1 MRCGPGCAT
10 LVVMNTT
17 RFLTDRALL
26 LTSLCLAAMLLTGCS
41 KALAPSFEAV
51 GVRELERDGYIP
63 GAFHAPRGMIE
74 FWVDPDSPY
83 FKDVFSHDDKTYV
96 LYCAAAWRSAL
107 TAKTLND
114 MGMENVVQFADG
126 FKAWKE
132 AGGPVAEKAV
142 KDA

>member
-1 MRCGPGCAT
+1 MKLKKGIKD
-10 LVVMNTT
+10 LVADAEKVVITI
-17 RFLTDRALL
+17 
-26 LTSLCLAAMLLTGCS
+26 SLDDAIAKHGGGDLV
-41 KALAPSFEAV
+41 FV
-51 GVRELERDGYIP
+51 DVRDVRELERDGYIP

-83 FKDVFSHDDKTYV
+83 FKDVFGHDDKTYV

-114 MGMENVVQFADG
+114 MGMTNVVQFADG

-132 AGGPVAEKAV
+132 AGGPVALKSP

>member
-1 MRCGPGCAT
+1 MKLKKGIKD
-10 LVVMNTT
+10 LVADAEKVVITI
-17 RFLTDRALL
+17 
-26 LTSLCLAAMLLTGCS
+26 SLDDAIAKHGGDDLV
-41 KALAPSFEAV
+41 FV
-51 GVRELERDGYIP
+51 DVRDVRELERDGYIP

-83 FKDVFSHDDKTYV
+83 FKDVFGHDDKTYV

-114 MGMENVVQFADG
+114 MGMKNVVQFADG

-132 AGGPVAEKAV
+132 AGGPVALKSP

>member
-1 MRCGPGCAT
+1 MKLKKGIKD
-10 LVVMNTT
+10 LV
-17 RFLTDRALL
+17 AE
-26 LTSLCLAAMLLTGCS
+26 A
-41 KALAPSFEAV
+41 EAV
-51 GVRELERDGYIP
+51 IETISLEDAIARHGSGDLQFVDVRDVRELERDGMIP

-83 FKDVFSHDDKTYV
+83 FKDVFADDNKTYV
-96 LYCAAAWRSAL
+96 MYCAAAWRSAL
-107 TAKTLND
+107 TAKTLKD
-114 MGMENVVQFADG
+114 MGMTNVVQFADG

>member
-1 MRCGPGCAT
+1 VIET
-10 LVVMNTT
+10 I
-17 RFLTDRALL
+17 
-26 LTSLCLAAMLLTGCS
+26 SLEDAIARHGSNDLQ
-41 KALAPSFEAV
+41 FV
-51 GVRELERDGYIP
+51 DVRDVRELERDGMIP

-83 FKDVFSHDDKTYV
+83 FKDVFADDNKTYV

-107 TAKTLND
+107 TAKTLKD
-114 MGMENVVQFADG
+114 MGMTNVVQFADG

>member
-1 MRCGPGCAT
+1 MKLKKGIKD
-10 LVVMNTT
+10 LVADAEKVVTT
-17 RFLTDRALL
+17 I
-26 LTSLCLAAMLLTGCS
+26 SLDDAIAKHGGDDLV
-41 KALAPSFEAV
+41 FV
-51 GVRELERDGYIP
+51 DVRDVRELERDGYIP

-83 FKDVFSHDDKTYV
+83 FKDVFGHDDKTYV
-96 LYCAAAWRSAL
+96 LYCAVAWRSAL

-114 MGMENVVQFADG
+114 MGMTNVVQFADG

-132 AGGPVAEKAV
+132 AGGPVALKSP